1 MISQTAEY
9 ALRAV
14 VHLAERAEAESMTV
28 GDIAAALDV
37 PANYLSKIMHQ
48 LARAGIVLSA
58 RGPYGGFRLAGAPE
72 DLHLADV
79 VGAFD
84 ALEEHRRCLLGRAQC
99 SDANP
104 CGAHERWREVRTR
117 MIDFF
122 RETTVA
128 DVLKKPVPSQAS
140 RRR

>member
-14 VHLAERAEAESMTV
+14 VYLAEQTEAEAVTV
-28 GDIAAALDV
+28 GDIAAGLDM

-48 LARAGIVLSA
+48 LARVGIVISA

-72 DLHLADV
+72 DVHLADV

-84 ALEEHRRCLLGRAQC
+84 ALEEQRRCLLGRAQC
-99 SDANP
+99 SDAKP

-128 DVLKKPVPSQAS
+128 DVLKKPARS
-140 RRR
+140 